1 MLVSVLFCANNNTV
15 LSAFIHLNVLITNAQ
30 SFFCFL
36 VTIVGIHA
44 VLTARIGLNANTAM
58 HDAVM
63 VAAMNICMYAWVVT
77 EPTA

>member
-1 MLVSVLFCANNNTV
+1 MT
-15 LSAFIHLNVLITNAQ
+15 T
-30 SFFCFL
+30 
-36 VTIVGIHA
+36 VGIHA

-63 VAAMNICMYAWVVT
+63 VVAMNIFMNAWVVT